1 MRLKLALSVV
11 LSVTFTAAAAEA
23 RTQLHLYGTVPV
35 RGNRV
40 LEMAYQAALDRCSI
54 ERYPSY
60 GDRYPS
66 YGDVGFYVGAY
77 GSAQVRSCMYS
88 KGFVVENGEPF
99 AYPVK
104 KATYLSW

>member
-23 RTQLHLYGTVPV
+23 RSQLHLYGTVPV
-35 RGNRV
+35 TGNRV

-54 ERYPSY
+54 E
-60 GDRYPS
+60 RYPS

>member
-35 RGNRV
+35 TGNRV

-54 ERYPSY
+54 ERY
-60 GDRYPS
+60 RS

-77 GSAQVRSCMYS
+77 GSVQVRSCMYS